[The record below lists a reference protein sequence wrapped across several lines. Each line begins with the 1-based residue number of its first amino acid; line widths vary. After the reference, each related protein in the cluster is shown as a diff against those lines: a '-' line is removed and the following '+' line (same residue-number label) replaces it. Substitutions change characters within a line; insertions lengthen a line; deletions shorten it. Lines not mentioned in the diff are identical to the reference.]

1 MPLGEEISGA
11 LDFLKDNKKKRY
23 TPWYGGPARNVLA
36 FDMVVF
42 HDQFSKDS
50 SLRSSSGWKLGR
62 KLSFF

>member
-1 MPLGEEISGA
+1 MVVQ
-11 LDFLKDNKKKRY
+11 D
-23 TPWYGGPARNVLA
+23 TPWYGGLARNVLA

-62 KLSFF
+62 KLTFFY